1 MPDAATTQRSRRWD
15 AIFLGSALPGFIA
28 ACQCAKAGLRVL
40 LLEEEAT
47 STAFQGLFEP
57 FLLPG
62 LAKEGLIHDC
72 LDELQFP
79 LIDRQQLK
87 PNSIALQIILP
98 HARLDVGEPAT
109 TQHEWVTWGYADASQ
124 AHQLAQAIAR
134 AGRAEREAMRSA
146 PFVRTGRF
154 RTTRKTTSSTAYPTP
169 YARGLPSE
177 VLEAPAALRSLL
189 DLVVRATSNL
199 DRDAPP
205 PEAQA
210 RLLGALFEPSG
221 TFRRPDQSFRALF
234 RRRLQSLHG
243 ECRVLRKGFELVE
256 INRLPGIAPRESR
269 EIWLGRA
276 LVLNTPIDRLSALLQ
291 KEGQLVP
298 PMLKQQI
305 NSKPR
310 VLLHWR
316 VPKALLPEAMAKRL
330 ICVPETPKRRSDEN
344 AETAPFRIQVFPS
357 PAGADTAELVASSAG
372 SEPSD
377 ATIEATLAQLLPF
390 SEGKLERQPIPEI
403 LWDVPDSLCDPPHG
417 TGWPT
422 QIRLRLSG
430 HPPVYHLPRH
440 DVASIGVEGD
450 LLLGMRGGEALAAE
464 LT

>member
-1 MPDAATTQRSRRWD
+1 MADAATTQRSRRWD
-15 AIFLGSALPGFIA
+15 AIFLGSALPGLIA

-72 LDELQFP
+72 LEELHFP

-87 PNSIALQIILP
+87 PDSIALQIILP
-98 HARLDVGEPAT
+98 HARLDVGEPTT
-109 TQHEWVTWGYADASQ
+109 TQREWVTWGYANAAQ
-124 AHQLAQAIAR
+124 AHQLGQAIAR
-134 AGRAEREAMRSA
+134 AGRAEREAMRGA

-154 RTTRKTTSSTAYPTP
+154 RSTRRSTSNAAYPTV

-177 VLEAPAALRSLL
+177 VLEAPSALRALL

-221 TFRRPDQSFRALF
+221 TFRRPNQSFRTLF

-276 LVLNTPIDRLSALLQ
+276 LILNTPIDRLAALLH
-291 KEGQLVP
+291 KEGQVVP
-298 PMLKQQI
+298 PILK
-305 NSKPR
+305 NPVDSKAR
-310 VLLHWR
+310 VLHHWT
-316 VPKALLPEAMAKRL
+316 VPKAILPEAMANRL
-330 ICVPETPKRRSDEN
+330 ICVPDSPRKTSDETPEGLL
-344 AETAPFRIQVFPS
+344 FRLQVFPS
-357 PAGADTAELVASSAG
+357 PAGTDRAELVASSAG
-372 SEPSD
+372 PDPSD

-390 SEGKLERQPIPEI
+390 AEGKLERQPIPEM
-403 LWDVPDSLCDPPHG
+403 LWDLPDPLCDPPRG

-422 QIRLRLSG
+422 QIRLRLSS
-430 HPPVYHLPRH
+430 HPPIYHLPRH
-440 DVASIGVEGD
+440 DVAAIGVEGD